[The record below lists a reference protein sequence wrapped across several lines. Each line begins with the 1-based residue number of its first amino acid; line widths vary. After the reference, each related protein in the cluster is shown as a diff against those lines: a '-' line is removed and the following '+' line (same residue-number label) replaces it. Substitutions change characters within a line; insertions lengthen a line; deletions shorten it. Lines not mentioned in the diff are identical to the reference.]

1 MMKLIGTDGNKYY
14 AFELLEGC
22 YLVGRKKACELY
34 IPNGTV
40 SRRHAQIEVTA
51 EGETFLTD
59 LGSHNGTVL
68 NTSAVTE
75 RVKVKL
81 GDKIMFGETQF
92 ELTDQ
97 DRDISRTPVSVS
109 TQLAQHDLEKS
120 VFLPID
126 EALKPLPSKVT
137 EIPAVL
143 STIFEMAR
151 TLVLSEPQENMLQ
164 RSLGL
169 IAKVIP
175 AERLAV
181 LTMSGEGD
189 VYIAASHLP
198 SDKDPGS
205 LTLSRTI
212 INDILSENQA
222 ILIGDPMDDPRFS
235 GQQSIIMSE
244 MKSAMAVPLFDEGTV
259 LGILYVDTTNPMHRY
274 NNDFLKLLATF
285 GNILGS
291 RLVNYALMAERA
303 ERQLIEAEL
312 NRASSIQKKLLDINP
327 PVLAGYAVCAFQ
339 EQCRAVG
346 GDMYDMCLLPDGRLL
361 FLVADV
367 SGKGLGAA
375 MLMSNILASFR
386 ILYCNPQLDLTRV
399 VQQVSAQLFQH
410 SAPEDF
416 ATLFIGMV
424 DPEKSEVRFVNAGH
438 NPAAVVRADGTLEY
452 LDASGVIIGALADM
466 EWTEGNLTL
475 GSGDLLFVYSDGV
488 TEAESIDEQYGEA
501 RMETALAA
509 AREMSPEEITNRVM
523 NEIEDFVGDCPQSD
537 DITMLAIKRDE

>member
-14 AFELLEGC
+14 AFELSEGN
-22 YLVGRKKACELY
+22 YLVGRKRECDFY

-51 EGETFLTD
+51 DGATFITD
-59 LGSHNGTVL
+59 LGSHNGTVV

-75 RVKVKL
+75 RVKVEL
-81 GDKIMFGETQF
+81 GDKVMFGETQF

-97 DRDISRTPVSVS
+97 DKDISQTPLSVS
-109 TQLAQHDLEKS
+109 TQLAEHDPEKS

-151 TLVLSEPQENMLQ
+151 TLVLSEPREDMLQ

-169 IAKVIP
+169 ISKVVP
-175 AERLAV
+175 SERLAV
-181 LTMSGEGD
+181 LTTSEEGD
-189 VYIAASHLP
+189 VYIAASHVP
-198 SDKDPGS
+198 SGKDPGG
-205 LTLSRTI
+205 LTLSQTI
-212 INDILSENQA
+212 INDILTDKQA
-222 ILIGDPMDDPRFS
+222 ILIGDPMDDPRFRA
-235 GQQSIIMSE
+235 QQSIIMSE
-244 MKSAMAVPLFDEGTV
+244 MKSAMAVPLFDEGKV
-259 LGILYVDTTNPMHRY
+259 LGILYADTTNPMHRY
-274 NNDFLKLLATF
+274 NNDYLKLLATF

-312 NRASSIQKKLLDINP
+312 NRASSIQKKLLDIKP
-327 PVLAGYAVCAFQ
+327 PVLPGYAVCAFQ

-386 ILYCNPQLDLTRV
+386 ILYCNPTLQLNRI
-399 VQQVSAQLFQH
+399 VQQVSTQLFQH

-416 ATLFIGMV
+416 ATLFIGLV
-424 DPEKSEVRFVNAGH
+424 DPEKNEVSFVNAGH
-438 NPAAVVRADGTLEY
+438 NPAAVIRADGALEH
-452 LDASGVIIGALADM
+452 LHASGVIIGALADM
-466 EWTEGNLTL
+466 EWTEGTISLDP
-475 GSGDLLFVYSDGV
+475 GDLVFLYSDGV
-488 TEAESIDEQYGEA
+488 TEAESVDAQFGEE
-501 RMETALAA
+501 RMEAALAA
-509 AREMSPEEITNRVM
+509 ARALSPEEITNRIM
-523 NEIEDFVGDCPQSD
+523 NEIENFVGDCPQSD